1 MSVPLILPDWPAPA
15 SIFAASTTRQGG
27 VSGGPYAS
35 LNLGAHVG
43 DDTAAVMEN
52 RRLLRAAAELPGEPG
67 WLRQVHGTGVVVLGV
82 DDGDEDE
89 AGREADAAVSRV
101 AGIVCAV
108 LTADCLPILLCTTDG
123 SAVAAI
129 HAGWRGMAAGVIEA
143 ALEVL
148 PAGAGNTLAWLGPA
162 ISQAAYEVGDEV
174 RRAFADSTPGA
185 KACFERNERGRWQAD
200 LYGLARRR
208 LQAAGVAG
216 VYGGGFCTATD
227 AARFFSHRRDG
238 RCGRSASVIC
248 RRV

>member
-1 MSVPLILPDWPAPA
+1 MSVSLILPDWPAPA
-15 SIFAASTTRQGG
+15 SVFAAATTRQGG
-27 VSGGPYAS
+27 VSGGSYAS

-82 DDGDEDE
+82 DDEDE

-123 SAVAAI
+123 SAVAAV

-162 ISQAAYEVGDEV
+162 ISQVAYEVGDEV
-174 RRAFADSTPGA
+174 RQAFADSDPGA

-208 LQAAGVAG
+208 LQAAGVAR